1 MLSSIEKE
9 INEIVSEDETDD
21 TLSSIGDCKRLSF
34 QKIKFENTKLLSR
47 NKNLEIEVNSL
58 RNENE
63 NLKEKIDHYD
73 SYFNNLTINDDEY
86 YASIIEEK
94 EQEIEKL
101 NQQIEEL
108 QNIITNKDTELS
120 ELRNQ
125 IEILTEENEKINQT
139 LIDNQEGFKNDTNEY
154 INQIIAIR
162 EAKDKEEEKYKEHLD
177 ELEQQNKQLIQ
188 NTIDLKCSI
197 KDIQDEHNIAIN
209 KMIEQYNTELGNKIQ
224 MNQSTYEKEI
234 TALKLVHCKLEN
246 EFKALKH
253 RQEKLKVLLNEQKE
267 KNVKLRGNIQKL
279 GSKYKDIQKKNKEL
293 TEIIKQSSSQNKA
306 IKEDVSEKK
315 SINPNNLLFSLEQSN
330 SVLFKYK
337 LLNEFT
343 SQYTKEINEL
353 KKDNQILADK
363 VNSLNKKSRNTHQ
376 IVKQDNS
383 KNSLLSL
390 QDLLNTSRSNEDNH
404 SSNRDVVSRMKKR
417 IDFLSEEN
425 KTFKKQVEVL
435 AKINE
440 ELMNKTKNDQKEK
453 DQLGETILRK
463 EKKIVEYRSLYQ
475 KMKSGLGSVIYN
487 QYEYLRNAGNNIFNT
502 VCNVL
507 STEDT
512 FVKGNSN

>member
-1 MLSSIEKE
+1 MYVI
-9 INEIVSEDETDD
+9 D
-21 TLSSIGDCKRLSF
+21 
-34 QKIKFENTKLLSR
+34 
-47 NKNLEIEVNSL
+47 VNSGKNIKGRDFSKTILQTNIEAAKECGRQIKL
-58 RNENE
+58 RN
-63 NLKEKIDHYD
+63 L
-73 SYFNNLTINDDEY
+73 SG
-86 YASIIEEK
+86 II
-94 EQEIEKL
+94 
-101 NQQIEEL
+101 
-108 QNIITNKDTELS
+108 
-120 ELRNQ
+120 
-125 IEILTEENEKINQT
+125 
-139 LIDNQEGFKNDTNEY
+139 LIDF
-154 INQIIAIR
+154 
-162 EAKDKEEEKYKEHLD
+162 
-177 ELEQQNKQLIQ
+177 
-188 NTIDLKCSI
+188 IDLRDNAHKP
-197 KDIQDEHNIAIN
+197 
-209 KMIEQYNTELGNKIQ
+209 
-224 MNQSTYEKEI
+224 
-234 TALKLVHCKLEN
+234 
-246 EFKALKH
+246 
-253 RQEKLKVLLNEQKE
+253 KV
-267 KNVKLRGNIQKL
+267 
-279 GSKYKDIQKKNKEL
+279 
-293 TEIIKQSSSQNKA
+293 
-306 IKEDVSEKK
+306 
-315 SINPNNLLFSLEQSN
+315 
-330 SVLFKYK
+330 
-337 LLNEFT
+337 
-343 SQYTKEINEL
+343 INEL